1 MKKDNFLKLIAESA
15 YNVGFGAKTHFA
27 TFDIVEKV
35 PGLIGFLSMAVG
47 IFALFIDE
55 LSTKQMSATFIILG
69 IVGLYISFYDS
80 KKNAYDEA
88 GSNLTQV
95 FNELKELYF
104 LVKSSS
110 DDEIQHHLERFREIE
125 KRFYAKC
132 ISKQIIF
139 SGWYAHYKFFWQHQI
154 GWIDEQLNFKFW
166 RDKVPLSFTLVMIL
180 LVMLGIGWGI
190 CNIDGLSQCWEGCND
205 SPNG

>member
-1 MKKDNFLKLIAESA
+1 MKKDNLLKLIAESA
-15 YNVGFGAKTHFA
+15 YNVGFGAKTHFS
-27 TFDIVEKV
+27 TFDIVDKA

-55 LSTKQMSATFIILG
+55 LSTKQMSATFIVLG

-80 KKNAYDEA
+80 KKSTYDEA
-88 GSNLTQV
+88 GSSLTQV

-104 LVKSSS
+104 LVKTSS
-110 DDEIQHHLERFREIE
+110 DDEIQQHLEKFREIE
-125 KRFYAKC
+125 KTFYAKC
-132 ISKQIIF
+132 ISKQTLF

-166 RDKVPLSFTLVMIL
+166 RDKVPLSFSLVLALFIIL
-180 LVMLGIGWGI
+180 VVSWGI
-190 CNIDGLSQCWEGCND
+190 CHIEIKPILDRLS
-205 SPNG
+205 